1 MSDSTIMVTKRNRE
15 LGEIREILK
24 KTRERY
30 IGISLSNSKNNVKI
44 VFMKRLTTVRC
55 MYLNILRSVVIN
67 KYDNNILW
75 YRAYRK
81 AIDDKIVLQDKID
94 HHSNGYNNEQ
104 IRYMKLAKV
113 TLDKYI
119 TVYLKRK
126 TAVSVEILRAIRCKY
141 IDRYIMGF
149 L

>member
-67 KYDNNILW
+67 KYDHNILW

-104 IRYMKLAKV
+104 IRYMKLVKV

-119 TVYLKRK
+119 AVYLKRK